1 MNREAIARMHRMYCV
16 IKRAAPGGHKLKPS
30 SSGAGRLQDRTEEA
44 NVLSH
49 MLQSKNSFEHSLL
62 RRQVIHLLLWA
73 CCCVIHLLYASE
85 QFQMFMKWKFHL
97 VQLYNDRRNQLT
109 WHTSSHHSGIIFWKR
124 RSFEVEN
131 WYMIDCNWEWWWHC
145 DWGHGWWCQTLSIR
159 MRIRSVFGGSAA
171 MCHHSRGGDR
181 EHWNAAEKRGRQN
194 CNNSCR
200 LLWNT
205 ECFPVFW
212 INKLSLAPQRP
223 RGPGLILIALL

>member
-1 MNREAIARMHRMYCV
+1 MEALIETIFLRSRQASGSNGRGKFVLGHMVQSNTASLKTALSVHWGARRSFLFFSS
-16 IKRAAPGGHKLKPS
+16 AAGWII
-30 SSGAGRLQDRTEEA
+30 
-44 NVLSH
+44 
-49 MLQSKNSFEHSLL
+49 F
-62 RRQVIHLLLWA
+62 
-73 CCCVIHLLYASE
+73 LYASE

-109 WHTSSHHSGIIFWKR
+109 GHTSSHYSGIIFWKR